1 MPAAKKRTARVSKV
15 TTAIAEAR
23 GTSDV
28 SLAGGGRAGGLDL
41 APSEL
46 DDHAR
51 DGIRLSFLIHDVSRM
66 RRSAYDHFMKPLG
79 ITRAQWWVLAHLSRH
94 DGMMQTQLADVLEVG
109 KASLGDVIE
118 SLEGGGWV
126 SRLPDPS
133 DKRAKRVYLTKSAQG
148 LIKRMTQLEVEFN
161 GQVLA
166 DLSPEEQAT
175 LSRLLLTVK
184 QSIARIASGSAAS
197 ARSGGAAA

>member
-1 MPAAKKRTARVSKV
+1 MPAPKTKSERVAKV
-15 TTAIAEAR
+15 TKAIAQAR
-23 GTSDV
+23 GTDDV
-28 SLAGGGRAGGLDL
+28 SLAGSPRGGASDL
-41 APSEL
+41 MPAEL

-66 RRSAYDHFMKPLG
+66 RRSAYDHYMKPLG

-118 SLEGGGWV
+118 SLESGGWV
-126 SRLPDPS
+126 SRRPDPT
-133 DKRAKRVYLTKSAQG
+133 DKRAKRVYLSKSAQG

-161 GQVLA
+161 ERVLA
-166 DLSPEEQAT
+166 DLSPDEQTT
-175 LSRLLLTVK
+175 LFKLLLKVK
-184 QSIARIASGSAAS
+184 QSISRIAAA
-197 ARSGGAAA
+197 

>member
-1 MPAAKKRTARVSKV
+1 MSAQLTRSAKVARVTK
-15 TTAIAEAR
+15 AIAQAR
-23 GTSDV
+23 GTDDV
-28 SLAGGGRAGGLDL
+28 SLAGTSRSGMVDL
-41 APSEL
+41 MPAEL

-66 RRSAYDHFMKPLG
+66 RRSAYDHYMKPLG

-118 SLEGGGWV
+118 SLEAGGWV
-126 SRLPDPS
+126 SRRPDPT
-133 DKRAKRVYLTKSAQG
+133 DKRAKRVYLSKSSQG

-161 GQVLA
+161 DKVLA
-166 DLSPEEQAT
+166 DLPPDEQAT
-175 LSRLLLTVK
+175 LFKLLIKVK
-184 QSIARIASGSAAS
+184 HSIARISTS
-197 ARSGGAAA
+197 

>member
-1 MPAAKKRTARVSKV
+1 MSASKTKSERVAKV
-15 TTAIAEAR
+15 TKAIAQAR
-23 GTSDV
+23 GTDDV
-28 SLAGGGRAGGLDL
+28 SLAGSPRAGGIDL
-41 APSEL
+41 MPAEL

-66 RRSAYDHFMKPLG
+66 RRSAYDHYMKPLG

-118 SLEGGGWV
+118 SLESGGWV
-126 SRLPDPS
+126 SRRPDPT
-133 DKRAKRVYLTKSAQG
+133 DKRAKRVYLSKSAQG

-161 GQVLA
+161 ERVLA
-166 DLSPEEQAT
+166 DLPPDEQAT
-175 LSRLLLTVK
+175 LFKLLLKIK
-184 QSIARIASGSAAS
+184 QSISRISST
-197 ARSGGAAA
+197 